1 MAKEIPTMT
10 GCFRRIVAG
19 WLIVCIGGLAA
30 PLPVFAGIVS
40 TETVVAGAERE
51 RLAELIDR
59 SEVRERL
66 QVLGVDPASAK
77 ARVAALS
84 DEEAAQLAA
93 QMDAMPAGGDVLGV
107 ALIVFLVLLFT
118 DVMGYTKVFPF
129 TRSAR

>member
-1 MAKEIPTMT
+1 MT
-10 GCFRRIVAG
+10 GRFRRILAG
-19 WLIVCIGGLAA
+19 WLIVCMGGLTV
-30 PLPVFAGIVS
+30 PLPAFAGIVS

-59 SEVRERL
+59 SEVRARL
-66 QVLGVDPASAK
+66 QALGVDPSSAK

-84 DEEAAQLAA
+84 DDEASQLAA
-93 QMDAMPAGGDVLGV
+93 QIDTLPAGGDVLGV

-118 DVMGYTKVFPF
+118 DIMGYTKIFPF

>member
-1 MAKEIPTMT
+1 MT
-10 GCFRRIVAG
+10 GRFRRIVAG
-19 WLIVCIGGLAA
+19 WLIVCMGGLTV
-30 PLPVFAGIVS
+30 PLPAFAGIVS

-66 QVLGVDPASAK
+66 QALGVDPSSAK

-84 DEEAAQLAA
+84 DDEASQLAA
-93 QMDAMPAGGDVLGV
+93 QIDTLPAGGDVLGV

-118 DVMGYTKVFPF
+118 DIMGYTKIFPF

>member
-1 MAKEIPTMT
+1 MT
-10 GCFRRIVAG
+10 GRFRRIVAG
-19 WLIVCIGGLAA
+19 WLIVCMGGLAA
-30 PLPVFAGIVS
+30 PLPAFAGIVS

-66 QVLGVDPASAK
+66 QALGVDPASAK

-84 DEEAAQLAA
+84 DDEAAQLAA
-93 QMDAMPAGGDVLGV
+93 HIDTMPAGGDVLGV

-118 DVMGYTKVFPF
+118 DIMGYTKIFPF

>member
-1 MAKEIPTMT
+1 MT
-10 GCFRRIVAG
+10 GRFRRIVAG
-19 WLIVCIGGLAA
+19 WLIVCMGGVAA
-30 PLPVFAGIVS
+30 PLPVLAGIVS
-40 TETVVAGAERE
+40 TETVVAGADRE
-51 RLAELIDR
+51 RLAGLIDR

-66 QVLGVDPASAK
+66 QALGVDPASAK

-84 DEEAAQLAA
+84 DDEAAQLAA

-118 DVMGYTKVFPF
+118 DVMGYTKIFPF